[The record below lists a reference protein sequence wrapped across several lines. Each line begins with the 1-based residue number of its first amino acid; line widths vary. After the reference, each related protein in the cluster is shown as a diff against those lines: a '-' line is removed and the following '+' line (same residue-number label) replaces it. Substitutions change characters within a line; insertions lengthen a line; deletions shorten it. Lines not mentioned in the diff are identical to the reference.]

1 MANLFRIN
9 RMETRFIKLSL
20 ETAKRWYEQGGEQK
34 DIALEVFTLEE
45 LGVKLPSTFD
55 EYLERCA
62 KWEIKLDAED
72 YTDRNPQIEALKKL
86 ILLRDFYN
94 NSWKPDWDNIIENKF
109 HIKKDYDRETKVLSF
124 DVVMTFSP
132 STFLTFNNS
141 EYAHEFLTNFREII
155 EQAGDLI

>member
-1 MANLFRIN
+1 
-9 RMETRFIKLSL
+9 METRLIEISL
-20 ETAKRWYEQGGEQK
+20 DTAKRWYMQGGELK
-34 DIALEVFTLEE
+34 DIALGAFTLKE

-62 KWEIKLDAED
+62 KWGIKVDAED

-94 NSWKPDWDNIIENKF
+94 NGWKPDWSDYLVSKYAIKRTYNREEGICLPIVSYTCDPQSFLVFNSNKNANEFFDNFGN
-109 HIKKDYDRETKVLSF
+109 L
-124 DVVMTFSP
+124 
-132 STFLTFNNS
+132 
-141 EYAHEFLTNFREII
+141 I

>member
-1 MANLFRIN
+1 
-9 RMETRFIKLSL
+9 METRLIEISL
-20 ETAKRWYEQGGEQK
+20 DTAKRWYMQGGELK
-34 DIALEVFTLEE
+34 DIALGAFTLEE

-62 KWEIKLDAED
+62 KWGIKVDAED

-94 NSWKPDWDNIIENKF
+94 NGWKPDWSDYLVSKYAIKRTYNREEGICLPIVSCTCDPQSFLVFNSNKNANEF
-109 HIKKDYDRETKVLSF
+109 F
-124 DVVMTFSP
+124 D
-132 STFLTFNNS
+132 
-141 EYAHEFLTNFREII
+141 NFRDLI

>member
-1 MANLFRIN
+1 
-9 RMETRFIKLSL
+9 METRLIRISL
-20 ETAKRWYEQGGEQK
+20 ETAKRWYEQGGELK
-34 DIALEVFTLEE
+34 DMALGAFTLEE

-62 KWEIKLDAED
+62 KWGIKVEEYEYIDI
-72 YTDRNPQIEALKKL
+72 NPQIEALKKL

-94 NSWKPDWDNIIENKF
+94 NNWKPDWYKLIEDKYR
-109 HIKKDYDRETKVLSF
+109 IEKDYDRETKVISF
-124 DVVMTFSP
+124 DVGIAFRP

-141 EYAHEFLTNFREII
+141 ENAHEFLTNFRDLI